1 MINKTKY
8 FYCLSFL
15 MIIMSVSSFSQ
26 EEYIVNNSKFL
37 QKTNSSYFGFN
48 SLNKVGV
55 LYNSM
60 KINDFDK
67 MDQKYFFGALS
78 FENLDFPTKFW
89 SSKFS
94 TIFGNVELYMNRMIN
109 IFWYVELNLILTV
122 RSIYSG
128 IY

>member
-1 MINKTKY
+1 MV
-8 FYCLSFL
+8 
-15 MIIMSVSSFSQ
+15 IMSFMSFSQ

-78 FENLDFPTKFW
+78 FENLDFSIGLDINSFKNQSTGF
-89 SSKFS
+89 SS
-94 TIFGNVELYMNRMIN
+94 
-109 IFWYVELNLILTV
+109 NLTNL
-122 RSIYSG
+122 SYIYKLQFDNNLFFLPSVT
-128 IY
+128 